1 MKFYHRQRFEDSSS
15 LLLSHQ
21 FSLLS
26 TCTDVAQIPNFL
38 IGDGSKTPNT
48 KLCPPTTAI
57 IAGRAFSI
65 QRSWQA
71 DNAAVSRTEK
81 GAFNR
86 RCISPSSKIDSL
98 IIISKE
104 LFMSPIV
111 RIAYHK
117 SPMKAMIR

>member
-15 LLLSHQ
+15 LLLSHN

-86 RCISPSSKIDSL
+86 RCIVEDRFVNYNIEG
-98 IIISKE
+98 IIHEPDCSYRV
-104 LFMSPIV
+104 S
-111 RIAYHK
+111 
-117 SPMKAMIR
+117 

>member
-57 IAGRAFSI
+57 IAGPAFSI

-71 DNAAVSRTEK
+71 DNADGKGRVQSAVYQ
-81 GAFNR
+81 
-86 RCISPSSKIDSL
+86 SL
-98 IIISKE
+98 VEDRFVNYNIEGIIHEPDCSYRV
-104 LFMSPIV
+104 S
-111 RIAYHK
+111 
-117 SPMKAMIR
+117 